1 MKISTLILT
10 ILLFSIA
17 ILSFAQQNTGVSA
30 QALGQANLRAE
41 DDVNSGLVG
50 EITSGINYPVI
61 GRSQFF
67 PWLLL
72 GEPETFAPKGWVY
85 ETLVTVNGNI
95 NVVPFSD
102 LILNQPTP
110 FPIATAIPTQSQSNA
125 LPSPTAGASISVTAT
140 PTISAFAVTGIVT
153 GEVNVRYGPGTEY
166 PRVHRAFAGERY
178 EITGYH
184 TQFPWVRIAFDG
196 VPNNQAWIAENLLE
210 IEGDVFTTQAVT
222 QARLTLPPLSPTPS
236 VISASG
242 VSGQPA
248 VPLST
253 GFQTLGNQLWSYV
266 LDNGFDPETS
276 RFGALFVMDLQTGEA
291 LTFGDDFAFSGTSVN
306 KVAILA
312 KLYDVLNTPPTV
324 EIATDIANTMICSEN
339 VATNRL
345 LSIIGG
351 GDEYLGSEA
360 VTDLYTELGSTRSF
374 LTAPFTTIG
383 TPEPPP
389 RPILIPETSAD
400 QEKAN
405 PDLTNQITVSE
416 MGSLLATI
424 YQCAYN
430 GGGATLPEPFGTSI
444 EPRECRQILHV
455 MSNNTV
461 DALLKAGVP
470 ADTRVAHKHGW
481 IEETHGNAAVFFTP
495 GGDYVIAMMMYQPT
509 FLNFQESLPVIAEVS
524 RMVYNYFNPDQP
536 QPFIRD
542 GFIPETNSCN
552 YAGDPLVGDLMQSVW
567 TE

>member
-1 MKISTLILT
+1 MKISTIILT
-10 ILLFSIA
+10 ILVFSVA
-17 ILSFAQQNTGVSA
+17 ILTFAQQNTGVSA
-30 QALGQANLRAE
+30 QALGQANLRA
-41 DDVNSGLVG
+41 DDNVDSDLVG
-50 EITSGINYPVI
+50 EIASGINYPVI
-61 GRSQFF
+61 GRSQYY

-72 GEPETFAPKGWVY
+72 GNPDTFAPKGWVY
-85 ETLVTVNGNI
+85 DTLVTVNGNV
-95 NVVPFSD
+95 NVVPFSE

-110 FPIATAIPTQSQSNA
+110 IPTATVAPNQAQSNTV
-125 LPSPTAGASISVTAT
+125 PSPTASISITAT
-140 PTISAFAVTGIVT
+140 PTISAFAVTGVVT
-153 GEVNVRYGPGTEY
+153 GEVNIRYGPGVEY
-166 PRVHRAFAGERY
+166 PRVGVAYAGERY

-184 TQFPWVRIAFDG
+184 TQYPWVRIRFAG

-210 IEGDVFTTQAVT
+210 IEGNIFNTQAVT
-222 QARLTLPPLSPTPS
+222 QARLALPTLSPTPS

-242 VSGQPA
+242 VSGQAP

-253 GFQTLGNQLWSYV
+253 GFQVLGNDLWSYV

-291 LTFGDDFAFSGTSVN
+291 LTFGDDFAFSGTSIN

-312 KLYDVLNTPPTV
+312 KLYETLDTPPSV

-345 LSIIGG
+345 LSTIGG
-351 GDEYLGSEA
+351 GDEYDGA
-360 VTDLYTELGSTRSF
+360 DKVTGLFNQLGSTRSF

-389 RPILIPETSAD
+389 RPILLPETTAN

-405 PDLTNQITVSE
+405 PDLSNQITVSE
-416 MGSLLATI
+416 MGSLLAGI

-430 GGGATLPEPFGTSI
+430 DSGSLIETFSDTI
-444 EPRECRQILHV
+444 EPRECRQMLHV

-470 ADTRVAHKHGW
+470 ANTRVAHKHGW
-481 IEETHGNAAVFFTP
+481 IPDTHGNAAVFFTP
-495 GGDYVIAMMMYQPT
+495 GGDYVIAIMMFQPEW
-509 FLNFQESLPVIAEVS
+509 LNFQESLPVIAEVS
-524 RMVYNYFNPDQP
+524 RQVYNYFNPDQL
-536 QPFIRD
+536 QPSIRD
-542 GFIPETNSCN
+542 GFIPEASSCN
-552 YAGDPLVGDLMQSVW
+552 YAGDPLVGDLMQFIW
-567 TE
+567 DD

>member
-1 MKISTLILT
+1 MKISTIILT
-10 ILLFSIA
+10 IILFSVA
-17 ILSFAQQNTGVSA
+17 MLTFAQQNTGVSA
-30 QALGQANLRAE
+30 QALGQANLRAD
-41 DDVNSGLVG
+41 DDVNSDLVG
-50 EITSGINYPVI
+50 EIANGTNYPVI

-67 PWLLL
+67 PWILL
-72 GEPETFAPKGWVY
+72 GEPDTFAPKGWVY
-85 ETLVTVNGNI
+85 ETLVAVNGNI

-102 LILNQPTP
+102 VILNQPTP
-110 FPIATAIPTQSQSNA
+110 IPIATAVPNQADSSNP
-125 LPSPTAGASISVTAT
+125 LPSPTVGASISITAT
-140 PTISAFAVTGIVT
+140 PTITAFAVTGVIT
-153 GEVNVRYGPGTEY
+153 GEVNVRYGPGVEY
-166 PRVHRAFAGERY
+166 PRVHVAYAGERY

-184 TQFPWVRIAFDG
+184 TQFPWVRIAFSG

-210 IEGDVFTTQAVT
+210 IEGNVFTTQAVT
-222 QARLTLPPLSPTPS
+222 QARLALPTLSPTPS

-242 VSGQPA
+242 VAGQPA
-248 VPLST
+248 IPLST
-253 GFQTLGNQLWSYV
+253 GFQTLGNQLWGYV

-312 KLYDVLNTPPTV
+312 KLYDILETPPTV
-324 EIATDIANTMICSEN
+324 ELATDIANTMICSEN

-345 LSIIGG
+345 LSTIGN

-360 VTDLYTELGSTRSF
+360 VTDLYNQLGSTRSF

-389 RPILIPETSAD
+389 RPVLIPETTAN

-416 MGSLLATI
+416 IGSLLANV

-430 GGGATLPEPFGTSI
+430 DGATLPEPFGTSI
-444 EPRECRQILHV
+444 EPRECRQLLHV

-470 ADTRVAHKHGW
+470 ANTRVAHKHGW

-509 FLNFQESLPVIAEVS
+509 FLNFQESLPVIADVS
-524 RMVYNYFNPDQP
+524 RQVYNYFNPDQP
-536 QPFIRD
+536 QQIVRD
-542 GFIPETNSCN
+542 GFIPETNTCN
-552 YAGDPLVGDLMQSVW
+552 YAGDPLVGDLMQSIW